1 MEGQMRRVLTT
12 LAVALGCALTLDA
25 QQHDHPYD
33 MQFIDMMIHHH
44 HDGVKMAGIEERD
57 GDRADVKA
65 FAQKTAEGQKKDI
78 AELQAIRDRLFKGHP
93 TADVARVAGMSMQMM
108 MDKGKQDMAKLERAG
123 EKTDDVF
130 LQVMASHHQDAL
142 RMSNEGMKRLR
153 DAELRKLAAKMN
165 AMQTKELDEI
175 KRLRSLTK

>member
-1 MEGQMRRVLTT
+1 MKRVLTS
-12 LAVALGCALTLDA
+12 LAAVLGCAFTLGA

-44 HDGVKMAGIEERD
+44 QDGVKMSGIEERD
-57 GDRADVKA
+57 GDRAAVKA

-93 TADVARVAGMSMQMM
+93 VAENARVAGMSMQMM
-108 MDKGKQDMAKLERAG
+108 MNKGKQDMARLEKAG
-123 EKTDDVF
+123 DRTDDVF

-142 RMSNEGMKRLR
+142 RMSNEGMKRLQ
-153 DAELRKLAAKMN
+153 DAELRTLAAKMN
-165 AMQTKELDEI
+165 AMQTREQEEI